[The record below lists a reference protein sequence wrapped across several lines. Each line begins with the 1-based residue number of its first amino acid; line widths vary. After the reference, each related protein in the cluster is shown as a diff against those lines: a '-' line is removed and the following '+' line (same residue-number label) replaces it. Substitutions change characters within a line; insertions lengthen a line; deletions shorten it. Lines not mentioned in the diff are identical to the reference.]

1 MVEPRLNEDGNALRT
16 PSDIQKYNISPS
28 FVSIDHIQY
37 DQLIENKLKAKIE
50 SATIKSIS
58 EQKLI
63 TAQQEALTAI
73 EEGKKQIEEVKARKE
88 AEKLEAV
95 IMAQQKKEVAEQEA
109 FQAKYIADKIA
120 EEGRAQA
127 AANKALVAAGLTPEQ
142 RMKMEIEIADKVSGN
157 LAKVKFP
164 EMMIIGGGENGKS
177 LDPFQA
183 VGLESFLKIQKEF
196 VTADK

>member
-1 MVEPRLNEDGNALRT
+1 
-16 PSDIQKYNISPS
+16 
-28 FVSIDHIQY
+28 
-37 DQLIENKLKAKIE
+37 
-50 SATIKSIS
+50 
-58 EQKLI
+58 
-63 TAQQEALTAI
+63 
-73 EEGKKQIEEVKARKE
+73 
-88 AEKLEAV
+88 
-95 IMAQQKKEVAEQEA
+95 MAQQQKEVAEQEA

-164 EMMIIGGGENGKS
+164 EMMIIGGNEGGKT

-183 VGLESFLKIQKEF
+183 VGLESFLKIQKDF
-196 VTADK
+196 VSAEK